1 MFGSLGLP
9 ELLII
14 VFIVVIL
21 FGSRTSPEVF
31 KGVGEGI
38 KSFKDAMHGEE
49 KDPEKKD
56 PPK

>member
-21 FGSRTSPEVF
+21 FGSRKIPEVF

-38 KSFKDAMHGEE
+38 KSFKDAMHGEK

-56 PPK
+56 PTK